1 MSGLGRKVFTAGEVL
16 SASDVNGYLMDQS
29 VMVFADEASRTSA
42 IGTPTEGMFT
52 YTSDDDAFEYWDGSA
67 WQPVSN
73 PGDITAVTAG
83 TALTGGGTSGDVTL
97 DVDIAVIA
105 TAVAGTALSADGT
118 TVNVEYAPIATALV
132 GTALS
137 VDGSTLNVDYGA
149 VGSGIAINAT
159 QIDYTLTSSTATTY
173 TVLTADANKYLQFT
187 NPATITVSTATD
199 FSVGDQVTILAD
211 GTALTITTD
220 GATIAGGGTTT
231 TSGSVT
237 AGGQYEAVSIL
248 CVASDDYRV
257 IGNITA
263 V

>member
-97 DVDIAVIA
+97 DVDIAAIS
-105 TAVAGTALSADGT
+105 TAQAGTAL
-118 TVNVEYAPIATALV
+118 VATGGVLD
-132 GTALS
+132 
-137 VDGSTLNVDYGA
+137 VDLGA

-187 NPATITVSTATD
+187 NAATITVSTATD
-199 FSVGDQVTILAD
+199 FSIGDQVTILAD

>member
-67 WQPVSN
+67 WQSVSN

-83 TALTGGGTSGDVTL
+83 TALTGGGSSGDVTL
-97 DVDIAVIA
+97 DVDLSAVA
-105 TAVAGTALSADGT
+105 TALAGTAIVA
-118 TVNVEYAPIATALV
+118 
-132 GTALS
+132 
-137 VDGSTLNVDYGA
+137 DGSTLNVDGTA
-149 VGSGIAINAT
+149 LSINAT
-159 QIDYTLTSSTATTY
+159 QINYTLSSSTATTY
-173 TVLTADANKYLQFT
+173 TILTADANKYLQFT

-199 FSVGDQVTILAD
+199 FSVGDQVTIIAD
-211 GTALTITTD
+211 GTATVITTD
-220 GATIAGGGTTT
+220 GATIAGAGTVTT
-231 TSGSVT
+231 NGSVT
-237 AGGQYEAVSIL
+237 TGDNAYTALSVL
-248 CVASDDYRV
+248 CVATDAYRV
-257 IGNITA
+257 IGKIEA